1 MSEKIYTF
9 WEGILPDYLKL
20 CMETWKF
27 PYVVLNY
34 DNLTQYTDKIPEKVK
49 QLTLPKIA
57 DYIRVHVLRDN
68 GGIWLDTDTIMLSDK
83 LPEECILGNNT
94 ERSNTIG
101 FLKTEAHSDFFE
113 SWAAFQD
120 QMLNRIPVSNIDIT
134 PWNIMGNRFT
144 DNYLKVHKDIQ
155 IGKLEQNWPETYI
168 LKEELSRAQ
177 LYQIFHFGN
186 FRLNDTQ
193 LYRKFYF
200 GSDFTLNDVKDKTN
214 MLMLHN
220 SWTPE
225 WYKNLSQ
232 DDVLNQK
239 CTLSNVLRE
248 IIS

>member
-9 WEGILPDYLKL
+9 WEGVLPDYLKL

-34 DNLTQYTDKIPEKVK
+34 GNLTQYTDKIPEKIK

-57 DYIRVHVLRDN
+57 DYVRVHVLRDN
-68 GGIWLDTDTIMLSDK
+68 GGIWLDTDTIMLSGK
-83 LPEECILGNNT
+83 LPDECILGNNI
-94 ERSNTIG
+94 ERKNTIS

-120 QMLNRIPVSNIDIT
+120 QMLDRIPVSKIDIT
-134 PWNIMGNRFT
+134 PWDIMGNRFT
-144 DNYLKVHKDIQ
+144 DNYLKAHKDIQ

-168 LKEELSRAQ
+168 LKEELSRTQ
-177 LYQIFHFGN
+177 QYQ
-186 FRLNDTQ
+186 
-193 LYRKFYF
+193 KFYF
-200 GSDFTLNDVKDKTN
+200 YSNFTLNEVKDKTN

-220 SWTPE
+220 SWTPS
-225 WYKNLSQ
+225 WYKNLSC

-239 CTLSNVLRE
+239 CTLSNMLRE